1 MPQRFYILLPRL
13 AVALAAALLLWAQ
26 ARAALLLL
34 QSDWM
39 GITFPYP
46 LDYGEGPLLD
56 QALRLARFENIY
68 HRDLMVPPYTLA
80 NYPPLFSLAQA
91 PFVWAFGP
99 AFWYGRALSALSVLA
114 AALFIGLTLHAL
126 TRDWLAALV
135 GGLTLLAFPYIL
147 HWSPLNRVDSLALGL
162 SWAGLFVVAR
172 WPDRRWGIVGAALLL
187 TAAIATRQST
197 ALAAPLAAFVWL
209 LYAQPRRRAFVF
221 GALLGGVCLLLL
233 LLLNALTHGGFFL
246 NVVVANV
253 NPFVW
258 GEVRRR
264 MDEIVGY
271 MPYLLIGSALFVVA
285 ALPARVRSWWL
296 TAPYLVGATLS
307 AITVGKVG
315 SNVNYLYELMAAF
328 SVVAGALVAW
338 AANRPWL
345 RALALLLL
353 AAQVATLTAWSR
365 EEYEPYIRDRVAQQ
379 PEIEQLA
386 RLVRG
391 ANGPVLI
398 DEYMGLVPLAGRS
411 IYFQP
416 FEFKQLADAG
426 LWDEHLLAQAVER
439 QEFALILLYEAP
451 EWRSLESRWTPTLRG
466 RIYRRYDRGE
476 VWAHTVVYRPKP

>member
-1 MPQRFYILLPRL
+1 MPHRFNIVFQRL
-13 AVALAAALLLWAQ
+13 AVVLAAALLLWAQ
-26 ARAALLLL
+26 SRAALLLL
-34 QSDWM
+34 QTGWI

-56 QALRLARFENIY
+56 QAMRLARFENIY
-68 HRDLMVPPYTLA
+68 RHDLTVPPYTLA
-80 NYPPLFSLAQA
+80 NYPPLFPLAQA

-99 AFWYGRALSALSVLA
+99 AFWYGRALSVLSVLA
-114 AALFIGLTLHAL
+114 AALFIGLTLHVL
-126 TRDWLAALV
+126 THDWLAALV

-147 HWSPLNRVDSLALGL
+147 HWSPFNRVDSLALGL

-172 WPDRRWGIVGAALLL
+172 RPDRRWGIVGAALLL
-187 TAAIATRQST
+187 TAAIATRQSS

-209 LYAQPRRRAFVF
+209 VHAQPRRRAFVF
-221 GALLGGVCLLLL
+221 AALLGGSCVLLL
-233 LLLNALTHGGFFL
+233 LLLNALTHGGFFF

-264 MDEIVGY
+264 VGEIVGH
-271 MPYLLIGSALFVVA
+271 MPYLLIGSALFVAA
-285 ALPARVRSWWL
+285 ALGARFRSWWL
-296 TAPYLVGATLS
+296 IAPYLVGATVS

-328 SVVAGALVAW
+328 SLVAGALIAW

-353 AAQVATLTAWSR
+353 AAQVAVLTAWSR
-365 EEYEPYIRDRVAQQ
+365 EEYEPYIRDRVAQR
-379 PEIEQLA
+379 PAIEQLA
-386 RLVRG
+386 RLVQG
-391 ANGPVLI
+391 ANGPVLA
-398 DEYMGLVPLAGRS
+398 DEYMGLVPLAGRA

-426 LWDEHLLAQAVER
+426 LWDESRLAQAIER

-451 EWRSLESRWTPTLRG
+451 EWRSLESRWTPALRG